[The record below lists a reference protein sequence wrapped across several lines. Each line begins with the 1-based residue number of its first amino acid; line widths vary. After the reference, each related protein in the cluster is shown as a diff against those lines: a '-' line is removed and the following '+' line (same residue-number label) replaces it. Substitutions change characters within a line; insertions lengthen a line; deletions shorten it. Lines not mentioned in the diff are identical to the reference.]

1 MARSLAG
8 IAVIVGLAQLCGV
21 AFAQSRADMQTT
33 STAPVLSLSK
43 GSGQGYPARP
53 IRIIVPN
60 TAGSAMDNVTRMLGQ
75 RLTEAWGQQVV
86 VDDRPGA
93 GGIIGHEIAAK
104 AAPDGY
110 TLLFTAS
117 AGVVI
122 IPLLTKVSYDSAR
135 DFVPI
140 SLVVNSIQ
148 LLSSH
153 PSVAASNVE
162 ELIALARAKPG
173 QLNCGSSGNGS
184 SNHLTCEMLKV
195 MGNVDFLHVPFKG
208 TVPQMTGLLSGQ
220 VQFAFASIPTTW
232 PQVKASRLRALAQGG
247 STRSPVVPN
256 VPTVAETLPGFQA
269 VTWYALYAPRAT
281 PPAIVARLNAEV
293 VKILAD
299 PAFAQRLA
307 NQGLDPAPST
317 PAELTAYMR
326 SETERF
332 SRIIKVSGL
341 AGAQ

>member
-1 MARSLAG
+1 VARSLSS
-8 IAVIVGLAQLCGV
+8 IAVIVGLALLGGI
-21 AFAQSRADMQTT
+21 ALAQSRTDAQI
-33 STAPVLSLSK
+33 
-43 GSGQGYPARP
+43 YPARP

-75 RLTEAWGQQVV
+75 RFTESWGQQIV

-110 TLLFTAS
+110 TLILAAS

-122 IPLLTKVSYDSAR
+122 NPLLTKLPYDAAR
-135 DFVPI
+135 DFAPI

-162 ELIALARAKPG
+162 ELLALARSKPG
-173 QLNCGSSGNGS
+173 QLNCGSSGAGS
-184 SNHLTCEMLKV
+184 SNHLVCEMLKV

-220 VQFAFASIPTTW
+220 VHFAFASIPTTW
-232 PQVKASRLRALAQGG
+232 PQVKAGKLRALAQGG

-256 VPTVAETLPGFQA
+256 LPTVAETLPGFQA
-269 VTWYALYAPRAT
+269 VTWYALFCPRAT

-293 VKILAD
+293 VKILAE
-299 PAFAQRLA
+299 PALAQRLT

-332 SRIIKVSGL
+332 SRIIKVAGL
-341 AGAQ
+341 ATLQ